1 MRDRQATAILDGH
14 PDGQVDKVICRGCV
28 APKNI
33 DSNMDLFDKDKI
45 KGYAVA

>member
-1 MRDRQATAILDGH
+1 MRDRQATAIL
-14 PDGQVDKVICRGCV
+14 DGQVDKVICRGCV